1 MEENWFKDWFNSRY
15 YHQLYQHRDEQEAAK
30 FIDKLIEYLSPE
42 KGASM
47 VDIACGKGRHAIH
60 LSEKGFDVTGID
72 LSEASILDASQYEHD
87 RLHFF
92 QHDMRLPF
100 WINYFK
106 YAFNFFTS
114 FGYFQ
119 TDRENQNAIRSIAQS
134 LQPNGIF
141 VLDYLNAAYVEQQM
155 VHQEEKI
162 IEDTQFSI
170 TRWYDDRFFY
180 KKIIVHENNF
190 EAPKVYTE
198 KVSRFTL
205 NDFEKL
211 FQPQGLQILKV
222 LGDYQL
228 SAYDA
233 AQSPRMILIAKKI
246 H

>member
-72 LSEASILDASQYEHD
+72 LSEASIREASQYEND

-134 LQPNGIF
+134 LQPGGIL
-141 VLDYLNAAYVEQQM
+141 VMDYLNPAYVDQQM
-155 VHQEEKI
+155 IHQEDKI
-162 IEDTQFSI
+162 IEGTQFSI

-180 KKIIVHENNF
+180 KKIIIDENNF
-190 EAPKVYTE
+190 EAPKIYTE

-205 NDFEKL
+205 HDFEKL
-211 FQPQGLQILKV
+211 FQPEGLQIQQV
-222 LGDYQL
+222 LGDYHL

-233 AQSPRMILIAKKI
+233 AQSPRMILIAKKN
-246 H
+246 